1 MPQAQVLGAEQVGW
15 RGNSASDVV
24 SVGRPRGVSVDVGRG
39 EAWDGRIGR
48 TGRQTVIAGSQAAGG
63 SEDLWRGHILPG
75 TPAGGLQLCHRAQ
88 MTFAIS
94 CPKCIRYFLSVRS
107 RLCWA
112 ESPGLAEWWPYGSPH
127 VGTRRVAPPYS
138 VLWALMPS
146 PTPTH
151 EALLRPGAEAWQ
163 VKVRALV
170 LPSPSTPRCST
181 HTVSCR
187 LLTVESVTLTKGWK
201 LPEDSLQPKEL
212 PFPPVLRHPSLHPP
226 GPAGDS
232 ITVALVQT
240 DPPVLS
246 LPRLAHPPAGTSFL
260 RPHPDPSL
268 CFWRQPS
275 PQPSPVAS
283 PLPLLTPM
291 PLGPHPQLPRDQLL
305 TLPHTTRQ
313 PLCAQVWLALP
324 SSAPCLEGEM
334 RAAST
339 P

>member
-1 MPQAQVLGAEQVGW
+1 
-15 RGNSASDVV
+15 
-24 SVGRPRGVSVDVGRG
+24 
-39 EAWDGRIGR
+39 
-48 TGRQTVIAGSQAAGG
+48 
-63 SEDLWRGHILPG
+63 
-75 TPAGGLQLCHRAQ
+75 

-138 VLWALMPS
+138 VLRALMPS

-212 PFPPVLRHPSLHPP
+212 PFPPVLRHPGLHPP

-240 DPPVLS
+240 DPTCPLPAQAGPPTCGYIFPAPPPLPQPLLLETAESPALS
-246 LPRLAHPPAGTSFL
+246 RGLFSASADPDALGASPPAPQRPAPDVAPHHPPAPLCPGLAGPALKRSLSGGGDASRIHALTSFPALDSHSFCPESL
-260 RPHPDPSL
+260 RTHPHCTPSRPSL
-268 CFWRQPS
+268 KALLKGHLCSEAHSCRRGGGGHS
-275 PQPSPVAS
+275 SHSAEHLSCHPV
-283 PLPLLTPM
+283 P
-291 PLGPHPQLPRDQLL
+291 
-305 TLPHTTRQ
+305 
-313 PLCAQVWLALP
+313 
-324 SSAPCLEGEM
+324 
-334 RAAST
+334 
-339 P
+339 